1 MVNESAKALAMVI
14 SAIRNLREAKGS
26 SSREILHYLSSMY
39 NIPSQVARRQ
49 MLTALKRGVS
59 YGILKKTGVKYVLP
73 TSSEMKCQ
81 EIAAQE
87 VNLLDFC
94 RRSRGQ
100 QKLGCKC
107 KKKRRRRTR
116 RRKKCRC
123 KSGRRSSK
131 RRRSRSRRSRRR
143 RSRRRRSRG
152 CKRRRRS
159 SRRRSR
165 GSKRRRRSS
174 RRRSRGC
181 KRRRRSSRRRSRG
194 CKRRRRSSRRR
205 RSRGCKRRRSG
216 RRREFGLEEKTQD
229 YDFQDT
235 PGEQWMQKDSKRKL
249 QRKTKDETVRR
260 RRSKSNEKE
269 RNPSLERTS
278 SSQDSFGV

>member
-1 MVNESAKALAMVI
+1 MVNESAKALTMVI

-39 NIPSQVARRQ
+39 NIPPQVARRQ

-59 YGILKKTGVKYVLP
+59 YGILKKTGVNYVLP

-107 KKKRRRRTR
+107 KKKQQRRTK

-131 RRRSRSRRSRRR
+131 RRRSRSRRSK
-143 RSRRRRSRG
+143 RRRSRG
-152 CKRRRRS
+152 CKRSRRS

-165 GSKRRRRSS
+165 SGKRRRRSS

-181 KRRRRSSRRRSRG
+181 KRRRRSSRRRMSRG
-194 CKRRRRSSRRR
+194 CKRRRRPSRR

-216 RRREFGLEEKTQD
+216 RRRELGLEEKTQD
-229 YDFQDT
+229 YGFQDA
-235 PGEQWMQKDSKRKL
+235 PEEQWMQRDSRKKP

-260 RRSKSNEKE
+260 RRSKSNEKG
-269 RNPSLERTS
+269 RNPSPGRTS
-278 SSQDSFGV
+278 SSQDSFEV